1 MHRNLHGLVDS
12 VQKISKLDLIAKT
25 IKSAARSWCLLAL
38 CLAAVLSPV
47 PACPSPLENGQGP
60 DKTSQAVPLEP
71 SIENISIINDNR
83 ALYISFMLVN
93 GFPPDVSSAIQS
105 GITVTFLF
113 DIRLEAPGTF
123 MNSTVV
129 SRSLERRIKYDTLKN
144 EYMVSFDPAS
154 PRVIVVN
161 SGREARKLVSTV
173 SHVLLVE
180 LDALARGTVYKIRV
194 RSSVEKEESAIA
206 FSDMLNLF
214 SSWGFETGW
223 HEVVF
228 NY

>member
-1 MHRNLHGLVDS
+1 MKHAVRLRY
-12 VQKISKLDLIAKT
+12 LIV
-25 IKSAARSWCLLAL
+25 I
-38 CLAAVLSPV
+38 CLAVVLSPV
-47 PACPSPLENGQGP
+47 LACSATVEPRQAADRENQ
-60 DKTSQAVPLEP
+60 TVSLTP
-71 SIENISIINDNR
+71 SIEDISIINDDR
-83 ALYISFMLVN
+83 ALYVSFLLEN

-113 DIRLEAPGTF
+113 DIRLETPGTF
-123 MNSTVV
+123 MSSTVAG
-129 SRSLERRIKYDTLKN
+129 RSLKRRIKYDTLKN

-161 SGREARKLVSTV
+161 SGSEARKLVSTV
-173 SHVLLVE
+173 SHVLLVDI
-180 LDALARGTVYKIRV
+180 DALTRGTVYTIRV
-194 RSSVEKEESAIA
+194 RASVEKEESAIA
-206 FSDMLNLF
+206 FSGMLNVF

>member
-1 MHRNLHGLVDS
+1 MKGAVRLRY
-12 VQKISKLDLIAKT
+12 LIV
-25 IKSAARSWCLLAL
+25 I
-38 CLAAVLSPV
+38 CLAVVLSPV
-47 PACPSPLENGQGP
+47 LTYSATVEPRQAADRENQTVSLP
-60 DKTSQAVPLEP
+60 P
-71 SIENISIINDNR
+71 SIEDISIINDDR
-83 ALYISFMLVN
+83 ALYVSFLLEN

-113 DIRLEAPGTF
+113 DIRLETPGTF
-123 MNSTVV
+123 MSSTVAG
-129 SRSLERRIKYDTLKN
+129 RSLKRRIKYDTLKN

-161 SGREARKLVSTV
+161 SGSEARKLVSTV
-173 SHVLLVE
+173 SHVLLVDI
-180 LDALARGTVYKIRV
+180 DALTRGTVYTIRV
-194 RSSVEKEESAIA
+194 RASVEKEESAIA
-206 FSDMLNLF
+206 FSGMLNVF